1 MDVGSFVF
9 EANGVRW
16 AGDLGMQSYYSIESK
31 GWKLFDKAQDSDRW
45 RVYRL
50 NNFSH
55 NTLTLGGKLH
65 NVAGDARITEFTDKS
80 ATVNLSQIFTGQA
93 GSVTRKF
100 SMAGNK
106 TVSIRDDI
114 TGAQSGLSVR
124 WQMLTRAKISVNNNQ
139 ATLQQGDKTLTVKI
153 LAPANAHFEIASAQ
167 PPKDGVNQPN
177 PNAQILAMNAAVTAS
192 GNLTVEIQL
201 QPEAAGAGK

>member
-1 MDVGSFVF
+1 HMDVGSFVF

-124 WQMLTRAKISVNNNQ
+124 WQMLTHTKISVDKNQ
-139 ATLQQGDKTLTVKI
+139 ATLQQDGKTLLAKI
-153 LAPANAHFEIASAQ
+153 ISPAGASFEIASAQ
-167 PPKDGVNQPN
+167 PPQDGVNQPN
-177 PNAQILAMNAAVTAS
+177 ANSQILAVNTTIPSS
-192 GNLTVEIQL
+192 GSLTVEIQL
-201 QPEAAGAGK
+201 QPKAQ

>member
-1 MDVGSFVF
+1 M
-9 EANGVRW
+9 
-16 AGDLGMQSYYSIESK
+16 SK
-31 GWKLFDKAQDSDRW
+31 GWVLFNNKQDSDRW
-45 RVYRL
+45 RVFRL

-65 NVAGDARITEFTDKS
+65 NATGDARITEFSDTS
-80 ATVNLSQIFTGQA
+80 ATVNLSEIFAGQA
-93 GSVTRKF
+93 GSVKRKF

-106 TVSIRDDI
+106 TVLIRDDI
-114 TGAQSGLSVR
+114 AAAQPGLSVR

-139 ATLQQGDKTLTVKI
+139 ATLQQDDKTLTVKI